1 MTTALALLR
10 RWVVDYF
17 NSHDTGA
24 AREFVAPDYTLYI
37 GDVVF
42 SGRDTSWLPAVDQQ
56 FQAFPGMGMTVH
68 QTLAGDGWAAIWFSE
83 HGASDGRVAAW
94 SGVGIYRSDGAV
106 LTGCV
111 AQEDYMTRRRQLKSG
126 VADVIDRPAPAP
138 WDTQM
143 QSANPVAESAVRDWL
158 NGNWPR
164 PQGDVHCDDDHITG
178 TPLAFEV
185 VETEV
190 GTLLSSGDYV
200 AFNVRQRGTFLDGL
214 PAPAAGPAAE
224 TLDCNGIVL
233 VRDGKV
239 VSGRVIRDRMGLWA
253 RLRATA

>member
-178 TPLAFEV
+178 TFCPRAITSRSTFANAEHFLM
-185 VETEV
+185 
-190 GTLLSSGDYV
+190 DY
-200 AFNVRQRGTFLDGL
+200 QH
-214 PAPAAGPAAE
+214 PPPGPPQKPS
-224 TLDCNGIVL
+224 I
-233 VRDGKV
+233 
-239 VSGRVIRDRMGLWA
+239 
-253 RLRATA
+253 ATASFWCATVKSFLAVSFVTAWACGRD